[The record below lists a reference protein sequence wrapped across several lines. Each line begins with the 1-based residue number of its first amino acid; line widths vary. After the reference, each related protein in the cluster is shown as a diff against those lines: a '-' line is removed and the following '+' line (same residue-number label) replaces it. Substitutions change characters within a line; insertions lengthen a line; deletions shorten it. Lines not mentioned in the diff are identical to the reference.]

1 MAKLNSSNYNPARPK
16 LTPEMLE
23 GTAAILTVTNA
34 EEIDITD
41 PNRKDGFRKALAVN
55 FEETGEATMWP
66 NATMSQTL
74 IQMLGDDTDEWIGK
88 LVPVEARHVRWGGE
102 VHHKV
107 CIIEAREWKDAF
119 KEAEVAYPY
128 KTFVQ
133 SASKAAPKKA
143 KKR

>member
-1 MAKLNSSNYNPARPK
+1 MAKLNPNNYNPVRPK

-23 GTAAILTVTNA
+23 GTAAILTITNA
-34 EEIDITD
+34 EEIDIID
-41 PNRKDGFRKALAVN
+41 PNRSGGFRKALAVN

-74 IQMLGDDTDEWIGK
+74 IQMLGEDTDEWIGK
-88 LVPVEARHVRWGGE
+88 AVPVESRHVRWGGE
-102 VHHKV
+102 THHKV

-119 KEAEVAYPY
+119 KEAGVSYPY
-128 KTFVQ
+128 KTFVPT
-133 SASKAAPKKA
+133 ASKAKS